1 MANFLS
7 SWLGGW
13 FGNGYDAGRSDR
25 PETAGWQK
33 RRYHAASALAGS
45 DALASRAEDEDRNNP
60 WVSGALD
67 RDWESVVG
75 AGLQP
80 WPTPQYRLLGRDV
93 EWSIQWSRL
102 YRDLWRQWAEDPL
115 YRCDAIMRES
125 YGRLEAK
132 SRLNFRRVGEVL
144 IEIRRDDR
152 GGACPINLLLIDPAR
167 LCNPMFSSDSDPKYR
182 GGIEYS
188 GNVPVA
194 AWLRP
199 YHPNDTRIDKSL
211 NEPVRVPFRSATG
224 LPNLLHIS
232 HTRFIEQV
240 RGVSPMAASMIAMKM
255 LASVEADVAS
265 RIKLETTTGMIV
277 KSPGKLEDV
286 AAAIAPGSQASSQ
299 NPLNEYIDYRSS
311 NPIKAVKSFFVRHL
325 LPEEDIVFTPP
336 VTPGDQ
342 FSPWRRGQLAQA
354 ASDLGMSLPEI
365 SQDYDGI
372 NLSNMRAIRDA
383 RWRIIELERLFW
395 AQQFSQPINLCV
407 MEHYVASGELKVPGG
422 PANFYRKLAAIS
434 NTTWVGPSRGTIDA
448 EKEARADSLNAAA
461 YRASPYERIIASGRD
476 PDEILDQAAAFHREV
491 EKRGLPKPD
500 YNTKGGMSG
509 TDDGSGDNGGSAN
522 PDDGDGDGVPNES
535 EKKKAKASGGQS
547 Q

>member
-1 MANFLS
+1 MAGFLS
-7 SWLGGW
+7 SFFGGW
-13 FGNGYDAGRSDR
+13 FGNGYDAGRYDR
-25 PETAGWQK
+25 PETAAWQK
-33 RRYHAASALAGS
+33 PLYHAGSALSGS
-45 DALASRAEDEDRNNP
+45 DALQRRAEDEDRNNP

-93 EWSIQWSRL
+93 DWSIDWSRL
-102 YRDLWRQWAEDPL
+102 YRDLWRQWADDPL
-115 YRCDAIMRES
+115 WRCDAMMRES

-132 SRLNFRRVGEVL
+132 ARLNFRRVGEVL
-144 IEIRRDDR
+144 IEIRRDER
-152 GGACPINLLLIDPAR
+152 GATCPINLLLIDPAR
-167 LCNPMFSSDSDPKYR
+167 LCNPTGTADTDSKYR

-199 YHPNDTRIDKSL
+199 HHPSDTRIDKSL

-255 LASVEADVAS
+255 LASAEADVAN
-265 RIKLETTTGMIV
+265 RVKLEAQMGAFI
-277 KSPGKLEDV
+277 KSPGTVEDLADMV
-286 AAAIAPGSQASSQ
+286 APGSDAATA
-299 NPLNEYIDYRSS
+299 NALGDYVDYREK
-311 NPIKAVKSFFVRHL
+311 NPIKAVTNWFMRVL
-325 LPEEDIVFTPP
+325 LPDEDVKFMPP
-336 VTPGDQ
+336 VTPGDG
-342 FSPWRRGQLAQA
+342 FALYRRGQLAQA

-407 MEHYVASGELKVPGG
+407 MEHYVASGELKIPGG
-422 PANFYRKLAAIS
+422 PSNLYRKLAAVT

-461 YRASPYERIIASGRD
+461 YRVSPYENIIASGRD
-476 PDEILDQAAAFHREV
+476 PDEILDQAAAFYREV
-491 EKRGLPKPD
+491 DARGLPRPD
-500 YNTKGGMSG
+500 YNTKNSSASEEG
-509 TDDGSGDNGGSAN
+509 GSGNNGGSN
-522 PDDGDGDGVPNES
+522 PEDGDGDGVVNEA
-535 EKKKAKASGGQS
+535 EKKKSRQKIGASNE
-547 Q
+547 